1 MKEGRDVG
9 LIHRRTAKVQ
19 VRDEPTRLKSSDL
32 IKGPACQIVKEA
44 HPAVSFVFRALF
56 LKKNCSARGE
66 LTRGKTLYS
75 YKNPF

>member
-9 LIHRRTAKVQ
+9 LIHSGTAKLR
-19 VRDEPTRLKSSDL
+19 VRDEQTRLKSSDL

-56 LKKNCSARGE
+56 LKKIVAQEGS
-66 LTRGKTLYS
+66 
-75 YKNPF
+75 